1 MNKDEIVRLFALEFG
16 LLGDEGE
23 ILDLPTIHKSY
34 SYKQLYDKA
43 ESMALYLEA
52 KFKIH
57 YIDGQKDGLE
67 QAKEI
72 IKETN

>member
-1 MNKDEIVRLFALEFG
+1 MAVEFSM
-16 LLGDEGE
+16 LNDNGE
-23 ILDLPTIHKSY
+23 VLNIDTISRQYTHA
-34 SYKQLYDKA
+34 QLYKKF

-52 KFKIH
+52 KFNIH